1 MRDSRA
7 DTAHT
12 GVGAHRLIA
21 YGLGAAGSLAGIFLL
36 SFYDFLLFHFAVEL
50 TSISIA
56 FALFALTWAARN
68 RIEDGGFVVLGVA
81 YLFVGAVDLL
91 HTLSYAGT
99 GLFPQYGAD
108 LPTQL
113 WLVARGVE
121 TASIYLAF
129 ACFGR
134 RVNHRLL
141 AGLYAAVTLLLVLS
155 VIPLRWFP
163 VAYQAETG
171 LTAFK
176 IGFEYLLSAALLGAA
191 LLLYRQRARLDRVLY
206 SWLLL
211 AVLATAAAELL
222 FTFYIDVY
230 GLSNVLGH
238 LLKIV
243 SFFAIFK
250 AIIERGVHRPDRLFY
265 SRLAGRERELSRS
278 LEQQE
283 ILFRELQHRMKN
295 DMTLIHSF
303 LEVQA
308 SDSQEPAVQ
317 AALQEASGRV
327 AVLSRVYQNLYQH
340 EDVSHVDL
348 TVLIERTVEDL
359 QESTALPGIE
369 FTTELEDLI
378 VSTKVAVAVG
388 IVLNE
393 LVTNAVKYAFS
404 DSSSPRIVVRLRA
417 LAAGRLELEFRDN
430 GAGLPATTRRGE
442 EFGYGL
448 KVVSALAEQHGGTVQ
463 LGNDGGAVIRVDMST
478 DGAA

>member
-1 MRDSRA
+1 M
-7 DTAHT
+7 
-12 GVGAHRLIA
+12 
-21 YGLGAAGSLAGIFLL
+21 
-36 SFYDFLLFHFAVEL
+36 
-50 TSISIA
+50 
-56 FALFALTWAARN
+56 
-68 RIEDGGFVVLGVA
+68 
-81 YLFVGAVDLL
+81 
-91 HTLSYAGT
+91 
-99 GLFPQYGAD
+99 
-108 LPTQL
+108 
-113 WLVARGVE
+113 
-121 TASIYLAF
+121 
-129 ACFGR
+129 
-134 RVNHRLL
+134 
-141 AGLYAAVTLLLVLS
+141 
-155 VIPLRWFP
+155 
-163 VAYQAETG
+163 
-171 LTAFK
+171 
-176 IGFEYLLSAALLGAA
+176 
-191 LLLYRQRARLDRVLY
+191 
-206 SWLLL
+206 
-211 AVLATAAAELL
+211 
-222 FTFYIDVY
+222 
-230 GLSNVLGH
+230 
-238 LLKIV
+238 
-243 SFFAIFK
+243 
-250 AIIERGVHRPDRLFY
+250 HRPDRLFY